1 MISLQLLAVR
11 LFKAPAYEF
20 GSCLHLSDLHVQQHR
35 WIDARSLDW
44 SPTKLSNHFTFSSP
58 GSMALDLT

>member
-11 LFKAPAYEF
+11 LFKAPAGEF
-20 GSCLHLSDLHVQQHR
+20 GSCSELSDLHDQQHR
-35 WIDARSLDW
+35 WIDARSLEW
-44 SPTKLSNHFTFSSP
+44 LPTQLSNHFTFSSP